1 MKLIKEITEIY
12 KTKYVVF
19 ELEEEQY
26 TVQFRESAAKGINN
40 VRVFKNGKEK
50 DVKIIMAYPNLY
62 KRIEHIALVAKCE
75 IKTAIKRL
83 LSRANSSSFN

>member
-1 MKLIKEITEIY
+1 MIKEITEIY
-12 KTKYVVF
+12 KTKYITF

-26 TVQFRESAAKGINN
+26 IVQFRESATKGINK

-50 DVKIIMAYPNLY
+50 DVKITSAYPHLY

-83 LSRANSSSFN
+83 LLRSR